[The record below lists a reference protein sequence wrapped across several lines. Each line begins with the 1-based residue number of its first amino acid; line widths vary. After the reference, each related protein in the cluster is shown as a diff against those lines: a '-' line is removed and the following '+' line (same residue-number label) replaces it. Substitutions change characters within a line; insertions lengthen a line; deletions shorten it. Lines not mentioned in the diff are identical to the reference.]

1 MTNFVQMRKNMILG
15 QFLPASI
22 KNNKILEIFENFAR
36 ESFLPNHHQPIAYS
50 DLNIKVTEKRHLPSP
65 LNSAKIFQEAN
76 FTGKEVVL
84 LIGANYGYEAA
95 IVSSMVETVI
105 AIEEDLKL
113 FNLGERNIKN
123 LNIENLVFLNSKHSN
138 GYKKLGLYDVI
149 INIDLS
155 FHINNELVDQLV
167 NKGKFFF
174 CEQYNN
180 EVRESKLSVIHKSK
194 NGFFKQSLFDINI
207 PFVKTV
213 NNLND
218 FNFI

>member
-22 KNNKILEIFENFAR
+22 KNNKILKRYETLAR
-36 ESFLPNHHQPIAYS
+36 ESFLPNHYKSIAYS

-76 FTGKEVVL
+76 FVGKEVVL
-84 LIGANYGYEAA
+84 LVGASYGYEAA
-95 IVSSMVETVI
+95 ILSSLVETVI
-105 AIEEDLKL
+105 AIEEDTKL
-113 FNLGERNIKN
+113 FNTGEHNIKS
-123 LNIENLVFLNSKHSN
+123 LNIENLFFLNSNHAN

-155 FHINNELVDQLV
+155 FHINNELKDQLV
-167 NKGKFFF
+167 DNGKIFF

-180 EVRESKLSVIHKSK
+180 EVIESKLCVIHKSK

-207 PFVKTV
+207 PFEGTV
-213 NNLND
+213 HNVND
-218 FNFI
+218 FNLI

>member
-22 KNNKILEIFENFAR
+22 KNKKILKTYETLAR
-36 ESFLPNHHQPIAYS
+36 ESFLPNHYKFIAYS
-50 DLNIKVTEKRHLPSP
+50 DLNVQVTQKRHLPSP

-95 IVSSMVETVI
+95 ILSRMVETVI
-105 AIEEDLKL
+105 AIEEDTKL
-113 FNLGERNIKN
+113 FNVGERNIKN
-123 LNIENLVFLNSKHSN
+123 LNIENLVFLKSNHSN

-149 INIDLS
+149 ISIDLS
-155 FHINNELVDQLV
+155 FHISNELIDQLV
-167 NKGKFFF
+167 DKGKIFF
-174 CEQYNN
+174 CEQHNN
-180 EVRESKLSVIHKSK
+180 EVKESKLSVIHKSK
-194 NGFFKQSLFDINI
+194 NGSFKQSLFDINI

-213 NNLND
+213 NNVND

>member
-1 MTNFVQMRKNMILG
+1 MTNFTQMRKNMILG

-22 KNNKILEIFENFAR
+22 KNNKILKSYETLAR
-36 ESFLPNHHQPIAYS
+36 ESFLPNHHKPIAYS
-50 DLNIKVTEKRHLPSP
+50 DLNVKVTQKRYLPSP

-76 FTGKEVVL
+76 FSGKEVVL

-95 IVSSMVETVI
+95 ILSSMVETVI
-105 AIEEDLKL
+105 AIEEDKKL
-113 FNLGERNIKN
+113 FNLGESNFKN
-123 LNIENLVFLNSKHSN
+123 LNIENLIFLNSNHNN

-149 INIDLS
+149 ISIDLS
-155 FHINNELVDQLV
+155 FDINNELINQLV
-167 NKGKFFF
+167 DKGKIFF
-174 CEQYNN
+174 CEQHNN
-180 EVRESKLSVIHKSK
+180 EVRESKLNVIHKSK

-207 PFVKTV
+207 PFVKTA

>member
-1 MTNFVQMRKNMILG
+1 MTNFAQMRKNMILG

-22 KNNKILEIFENFAR
+22 KNNKILKSYETLAR
-36 ESFLPNHHQPIAYS
+36 ESFLPNHHKPIAYS
-50 DLNIKVTEKRHLPSP
+50 DLNVKVTQKRYLPSP

-76 FTGKEVVL
+76 FSGKEVVL

-95 IVSSMVETVI
+95 ILSSMVETVI
-105 AIEEDLKL
+105 AIEEDKKL
-113 FNLGERNIKN
+113 FNLGESNIKN
-123 LNIENLVFLNSKHSN
+123 LNIENLIFLNSNHNN

-149 INIDLS
+149 ISIDLS
-155 FHINNELVDQLV
+155 FDINNELINQLV
-167 NKGKFFF
+167 DKGKIFF
-174 CEQYNN
+174 CEQHNN
-180 EVRESKLSVIHKSK
+180 EVRESKLNVIHKSK

-207 PFVKTV
+207 PFVKTA

>member
-1 MTNFVQMRKNMILG
+1 MTNFSQMRKNMILG

-22 KNNKILEIFENFAR
+22 KNNKILKTYETLAR
-36 ESFLPNHHQPIAYS
+36 ESFLPSFHKPLAYS
-50 DLNIKVTEKRHLPSP
+50 DLNIKVTHSRHLPSP

-95 IVSSMVETVI
+95 ILSSIVETVI
-105 AIEEDLKL
+105 AIEEDTSLY
-113 FNLGERNIKN
+113 NVGERNIKN
-123 LNIENLVFLNSKHSN
+123 FNIENLFFLSSNHSN

-155 FHINNELVDQLV
+155 FYINKELIDQLV
-167 NKGKFFF
+167 DKGKIFF
-174 CEQYNN
+174 CEQHNN
-180 EVRESKLSVIHKSK
+180 EIRESKLSVIHKSK
-194 NGFFKQSLFDINI
+194 NGFFKQTLFDINI
-207 PFVKTV
+207 PFTSTV
-213 NNLND
+213 HNANN

>member
-22 KNNKILEIFENFAR
+22 KNKKILEIYENLAR
-36 ESFLPNHHQPIAYS
+36 EIFLPNYQKPIAYS
-50 DLNIKVTEKRHLPSP
+50 DLNIKVTQKRHLPSP

-84 LIGANYGYEAA
+84 LVGANYGYEAT
-95 IVSSMVETVI
+95 ILSSMVETVI
-105 AIEEDLKL
+105 AIEEDIKL

-174 CEQYNN
+174 CEQHNN

>member
-1 MTNFVQMRKNMILG
+1 MTNFTQMRKNMILG

-22 KNNKILEIFENFAR
+22 KNNKILKSYETLAR
-36 ESFLPNHHQPIAYS
+36 ESFLPNHHKPIAYS
-50 DLNIKVTEKRHLPSP
+50 DLNVKVTEKRYLPSP

-76 FTGKEVVL
+76 FSGKEVVL

-95 IVSSMVETVI
+95 ILSSMVETVI
-105 AIEEDLKL
+105 AIEEDKKL
-113 FNLGERNIKN
+113 FNLGESNFKN
-123 LNIENLVFLNSKHSN
+123 LNIENLIFLNSNHNN

-149 INIDLS
+149 ISIDLS
-155 FHINNELVDQLV
+155 FDINDELINQLVD
-167 NKGKFFF
+167 KGKIFF
-174 CEQYNN
+174 CEQHNN
-180 EVRESKLSVIHKSK
+180 EVRESKLNVIHKSK

-207 PFVKTV
+207 PFVKTA

>member
-22 KNNKILEIFENFAR
+22 KNYKILKIYETLAR
-36 ESFLPNHHQPIAYS
+36 ENFLPNDQKPIAYS
-50 DLNIKVTEKRHLPSP
+50 DLNVKVTQKRHLPSP

-95 IVSSMVETVI
+95 ILSSMVETVI
-105 AIEEDLKL
+105 AIEEDTKL
-113 FNLGERNIKN
+113 YNLGERNIKN
-123 LNIENLVFLNSKHSN
+123 LNIENLIFLNSKHRN

-155 FHINNELVDQLV
+155 FHINNELIDQLV
-167 NKGKFFF
+167 DKGKIFF
-174 CEQYNN
+174 CEQHNN
-180 EVRESKLSVIHKSK
+180 EVKESKLSVIHKSK
-194 NGFFKQSLFDINI
+194 SGSFKQSLFDINI
-207 PFVKTV
+207 PFEGTV
-213 NNLND
+213 HNVND
-218 FNFI
+218 FNLI

>member
-1 MTNFVQMRKNMILG
+1 MTNFTQMRKNMILG

-22 KNNKILEIFENFAR
+22 KNNKILKSYETSSR
-36 ESFLPNHHQPIAYS
+36 ESFLPNHHKPIAYS
-50 DLNIKVTEKRHLPSP
+50 DLNVKVTQKRYLPSP

-76 FTGKEVVL
+76 FSGKEVVL

-95 IVSSMVETVI
+95 ILSSMVETVI
-105 AIEEDLKL
+105 AIEEDKKL
-113 FNLGERNIKN
+113 FNIGQSNCKN
-123 LNIENLVFLNSKHSN
+123 LNIENLIFLNSNHNN

-149 INIDLS
+149 ISIDLS
-155 FHINNELVDQLV
+155 FDINDELINQLVD
-167 NKGKFFF
+167 KGKIFF
-174 CEQYNN
+174 CEQHNN
-180 EVRESKLSVIHKSK
+180 EVRESKLNVIHKSK

-207 PFVKTV
+207 PFIKTV

>member
-1 MTNFVQMRKNMILG
+1 MTNFAQMRKNMILG

-22 KNNKILEIFENFAR
+22 KNNKILKSYETLAR
-36 ESFLPNHHQPIAYS
+36 ESFLPNHHKPIAYS
-50 DLNIKVTEKRHLPSP
+50 DLNVKVTEKRYLPSP

-76 FTGKEVVL
+76 FSGKEVVL

-95 IVSSMVETVI
+95 ILSSMVETVI
-105 AIEEDLKL
+105 AIEEDKKL
-113 FNLGERNIKN
+113 FNLGESNFKN
-123 LNIENLVFLNSKHSN
+123 LNIENLIFLNSNHNN

-149 INIDLS
+149 ISIDLS
-155 FHINNELVDQLV
+155 FDINDELINQLVD
-167 NKGKFFF
+167 KGKIFF
-174 CEQYNN
+174 CEQHNN
-180 EVRESKLSVIHKSK
+180 EVRESKLNVIHKSK

-207 PFVKTV
+207 PFVKTA

>member
-15 QFLPASI
+15 QFLPAFI
-22 KNNKILEIFENFAR
+22 KNNKILEIYENLAR
-36 ESFLPNHHQPIAYS
+36 EIFLPNYQKPIAYS
-50 DLNIKVTEKRHLPSP
+50 DLNIKVTQKRHLPSP

-84 LIGANYGYEAA
+84 LIGANYGYEAT
-95 IVSSMVETVI
+95 ILSSMVETVI
-105 AIEEDLKL
+105 AIEEDIKL

-123 LNIENLVFLNSKHSN
+123 LNIENLVFLNSKHIN

-155 FHINNELVDQLV
+155 FHKNNELIDQLV
-167 NKGKFFF
+167 NEGKFFF
-174 CEQYNN
+174 CEQHNN
-180 EVRESKLSVIHKSK
+180 EVRESKLCVIHKSK

-207 PFVKTV
+207 PFVNTV

>member
-1 MTNFVQMRKNMILG
+1 MTNFTQMRKNMILG

-22 KNNKILEIFENFAR
+22 KNNKILKSYETLAR
-36 ESFLPNHHQPIAYS
+36 ESFLPNHHKPIAYS
-50 DLNIKVTEKRHLPSP
+50 DLNVKVTEKRYLPSP

-76 FTGKEVVL
+76 FSGKEVVL

-95 IVSSMVETVI
+95 ILSSMVETVI
-105 AIEEDLKL
+105 AIEEDKKL
-113 FNLGERNIKN
+113 FNLGESNIKN
-123 LNIENLVFLNSKHSN
+123 LNIENLIFLNSNHNN

-149 INIDLS
+149 ISIDLS
-155 FHINNELVDQLV
+155 FDINDELINQLVD
-167 NKGKFFF
+167 KGKIFF
-174 CEQYNN
+174 CEQHNN
-180 EVRESKLSVIHKSK
+180 EVRESKLNVIHKSK

-207 PFVKTV
+207 PFVKTA

>member
-1 MTNFVQMRKNMILG
+1 MTNFAQMRKNMILG

-22 KNNKILEIFENFAR
+22 KNNEILKIYETLAR
-36 ESFLPNHHQPIAYS
+36 EKFLPNYHKPIAYS
-50 DLNIKVTEKRHLPSP
+50 DLNFKVTQKRHLPSP

-95 IVSSMVETVI
+95 ILSSMVETVI
-105 AIEEDLKL
+105 AIEEDIKL
-113 FNLGERNIKN
+113 FNLGERNIKD
-123 LNIENLVFLNSKHSN
+123 LNIENLVFLNSNHSN

-155 FHINNELVDQLV
+155 SHINNELIDQLV
-167 NKGKFFF
+167 DRGKIFF
-174 CEQYNN
+174 CEQHNN
-180 EVRESKLSVIHKSK
+180 EVKESKLSVIYKSK

-207 PFVKTV
+207 PFVSTAYNV
-213 NNLND
+213 ND
-218 FNFI
+218 FNFS

>member
-22 KNNKILEIFENFAR
+22 KNNKILNSYETLER
-36 ESFLPNHHQPIAYS
+36 ESFLPNHHKPIAYS
-50 DLNIKVTEKRHLPSP
+50 DLNVKVTERRYLPSP

-76 FTGKEVVL
+76 FSGKEVVL

-95 IVSSMVETVI
+95 ILSSMVETVI
-105 AIEEDLKL
+105 AIEEDKKL
-113 FNLGERNIKN
+113 FNLGESNFKN
-123 LNIENLVFLNSKHSN
+123 LNIENLIFLNSNHNN

-149 INIDLS
+149 ISIDLS
-155 FHINNELVDQLV
+155 FDINDELINQLVD
-167 NKGKFFF
+167 KGKIFF
-174 CEQYNN
+174 CEQHNN

-194 NGFFKQSLFDINI
+194 KGFFKESLFDINI
-207 PFVKTV
+207 PFVSTEHKV
-213 NNLND
+213 ND

>member
-22 KNNKILEIFENFAR
+22 KNNKILKTYETLAR
-36 ESFLPNHHQPIAYS
+36 ESFLPNHYKSIAYS
-50 DLNIKVTEKRHLPSP
+50 DLNVQVTQKRHLPSP

-95 IVSSMVETVI
+95 ILSRMVETVI
-105 AIEEDLKL
+105 AIEEDTKL
-113 FNLGERNIKN
+113 FNVGERNIKN
-123 LNIENLVFLNSKHSN
+123 LNIENLVFLKSNHSN

-149 INIDLS
+149 ISIDLS
-155 FHINNELVDQLV
+155 FHISNELIDQLV
-167 NKGKFFF
+167 DKGKIFF
-174 CEQYNN
+174 CEQHNN
-180 EVRESKLSVIHKSK
+180 EVKESKLSVIHKSK
-194 NGFFKQSLFDINI
+194 NGSFKQSLFDINI

-213 NNLND
+213 NNVND

>member
-1 MTNFVQMRKNMILG
+1 MTNFPQMRKNMILG

-22 KNNKILEIFENFAR
+22 KNNKILKSYETLAR
-36 ESFLPNHHQPIAYS
+36 ESFLPNHFKPVAYS
-50 DLNIKVTEKRHLPSP
+50 DLNVKVTQKRHLPSP

-76 FTGKEVVL
+76 FSGKEVVL

-95 IVSSMVETVI
+95 ILSSMVETVI
-105 AIEEDLKL
+105 AIEEDKKL
-113 FNLGERNIKN
+113 FNLGESNIKN
-123 LNIENLVFLNSKHSN
+123 LNIENLIFLNSNHNN

-149 INIDLS
+149 ISIDLS
-155 FHINNELVDQLV
+155 FDINDELINQLVD
-167 NKGKFFF
+167 KGKIFF
-174 CEQYNN
+174 CEQHNS
-180 EVRESKLSVIHKSK
+180 EVRESKLSVIYKSK

-207 PFVKTV
+207 PIIKTV

>member
-1 MTNFVQMRKNMILG
+1 MTNFAQMRKNMILG

-22 KNNKILEIFENFAR
+22 KNNKILKSYETLAR
-36 ESFLPNHHQPIAYS
+36 ERFLPNHHKTIAYS
-50 DLNIKVTEKRHLPSP
+50 DLNIKVTQNRHLPSP
-65 LNSAKIFQEAN
+65 LNSAKIFQEVN

-95 IVSSMVETVI
+95 ILSGIVETVI
-105 AIEEDLKL
+105 AIEEDNKL
-113 FNLGERNIKN
+113 FNLGESNIKN
-123 LNIENLVFLNSKHSN
+123 LNIENLVFLNTNHSN

-149 INIDLS
+149 ICIDLS
-155 FHINNELVDQLV
+155 FDINDELINQLVD
-167 NKGKFFF
+167 KGKIFF
-174 CEQYNN
+174 CEQHNS